1 MARKRNRRRNRTKI
15 FDAKVTP
22 THHVRLHRLRVVVD
36 GDRRWYVV
44 RIDPTRERKIREGL
58 ETAGFATCV
67 PASSAV
73 IEHRGRYRETRRR
86 AVPGYLFVGADRGM
100 DGRAALWAYHDRV
113 MASLPP
119 RVFALEDEGRLV
131 RVRQQGEAER
141 PFYRVMGPFGPEQLQ
156 RFSDKVGAELVAV
169 LYAGTEPV
177 GQFPAAAARI
187 LEGQRLDFC
196 EVGDLVRR
204 GPSGPLYVTAGAT
217 RRPNPLYAEIRQ

>member
-22 THHVRLHRLRVVVD
+22 THHVRLHRLRVVID
-36 GDRRWYVV
+36 ADRRWYVV
-44 RIDPTRERKIREGL
+44 RIDGSRERKIREGL
-58 ETAGFATCV
+58 ETAGFAICA

-73 IEHRGRYRETRRR
+73 IEHRGRFREVRHR
-86 AVPGYLFVGADRGM
+86 AVPGYLFVGVDRGT
-100 DGRAALWAYHDRV
+100 DGRAALWAYHDRI
-113 MASLPP
+113 MASLLPS
-119 RVFALEDEGRLV
+119 VFELEDEGRIV
-131 RVRQQGEAER
+131 RARQQGEVER

-169 LYAGTEPV
+169 LYAGKEPV

-196 EVGDLVRR
+196 DVADLVCR
-204 GPSGPLYVTAGAT
+204 GAS
-217 RRPNPLYAEIRQ
+217 EICRAAVS